1 MNAALILA
9 TVAWMTGGTVV
20 LCRMLTGRWK

>member
-9 TVAWMTGGTVV
+9 TVAWMAGGTLV
-20 LCRMLTGRWK
+20 LCWMLTGRWR